1 MLTLELLVLQLRQFF
16 KFGFCIQISLENAW
30 HSFPLCSLLSY
41 WLDSTLTFK
50 GTKRTIETTVSLKC
64 CQAVKIGLGFLAMHI
79 VVIPVGLGTLWTTN
93 STTDHLQCRSS
104 DSSCCGPANNFNIHG
119 HLLSPTHYKFISW
132 ILPYAFTRFYAP
144 LSLSF

>member
-1 MLTLELLVLQLRQFF
+1 MLTLELLVLQISRFF
-16 KFGFCIQISLENAW
+16 KFGFCIQISLKNAW
-30 HSFPLCSLLSY
+30 HSFPLYSLLSY

-79 VVIPVGLGTLWTTN
+79 VVIPVGLGTLWRTN
-93 STTDHLQCRSS
+93 STTDHLQCRSPE
-104 DSSCCGPANNFNIHG
+104 SSCCGPANNFNIHG
-119 HLLSPTHYKFISW
+119 HLLSPTHYKFVSW